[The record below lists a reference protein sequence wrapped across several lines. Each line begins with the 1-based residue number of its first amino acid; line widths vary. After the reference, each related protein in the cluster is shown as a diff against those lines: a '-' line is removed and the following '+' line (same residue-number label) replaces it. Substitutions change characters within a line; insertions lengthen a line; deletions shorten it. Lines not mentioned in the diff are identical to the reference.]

1 MDYSR
6 TSYYNF
12 YGGTMKLKLINEQS
26 GQTIGEV
33 NEVEMR
39 FLVDMLEEESVE
51 DADYFINQDTI
62 DMLEVRGGDPELIA
76 MLRQAVGDSDG
87 IEITWEPA

>member
-1 MDYSR
+1 ML
-6 TSYYNF
+6 
-12 YGGTMKLKLINEQS
+12 LKLMNE
-26 GQTIGEV
+26 GTGEV
-33 NEVEMR
+33 IGQVDETEMR

-51 DADYFINQDTI
+51 DSDYFINQDTI

-76 MLRQAVGDSDG
+76 LLRQAVGESDG

>member
-1 MDYSR
+1 MR
-6 TSYYNF
+6 
-12 YGGTMKLKLINEQS
+12 LKLINEQS

-62 DMLEVRGGDPELIA
+62 DMLEVRGGDPELISL
-76 MLRQAVGDSDG
+76 LRQAVGESEG

>member
-1 MDYSR
+1 MLLL
-6 TSYYNF
+6 
-12 YGGTMKLKLINEQS
+12 LKIEES
-26 GQTIGEV
+26 GAVIGEV
-33 NEVEMR
+33 NEAEMR
-39 FLVDMLEEESVE
+39 FLVDMLEEESAE

-76 MLRQAVGDSDG
+76 LLRQAVGESDG

>member
-1 MDYSR
+1 MR
-6 TSYYNF
+6 
-12 YGGTMKLKLINEQS
+12 LKLINEQS

-76 MLRQAVGDSDG
+76 MLRQAVGASEG

>member
-1 MDYSR
+1 MLL
-6 TSYYNF
+6 N
-12 YGGTMKLKLINEQS
+12 LKNED
-26 GQTIGEV
+26 TGEV
-33 NEVEMR
+33 IGQVNETEMR

-76 MLRQAVGDSDG
+76 ILRKAVGESDG
-87 IEITWEPA
+87 IEITWAPA

>member
-1 MDYSR
+1 ML
-6 TSYYNF
+6 
-12 YGGTMKLKLINEQS
+12 MKLMNEDS
-26 GQTIGEV
+26 GKVIGEV

-76 MLRQAVGDSDG
+76 LLRQAVGDSEG
-87 IEITWEPA
+87 IEITWEPV

>member
-1 MDYSR
+1 ML
-6 TSYYNF
+6 
-12 YGGTMKLKLINEQS
+12 LKLMNEES
-26 GQTIGEV
+26 GQVIGEV
-33 NEVEMR
+33 NETEMR
-39 FLVDMLEEESVE
+39 FLVDMLEEESAE

-76 MLRQAVGDSDG
+76 LLRQAVGESDG

>member
-1 MDYSR
+1 MLS
-6 TSYYNF
+6 
-12 YGGTMKLKLINEQS
+12 KLMNEES
-26 GQTIGEV
+26 GQVIGEV
-33 NEVEMR
+33 NETEMR
-39 FLVDMLEEESVE
+39 LLVDMLEEESAE

-76 MLRQAVGDSDG
+76 LLRQAVGESDG

>member
-1 MDYSR
+1 
-6 TSYYNF
+6 
-12 YGGTMKLKLINEQS
+12 MKLKLINEQS

>member
-1 MDYSR
+1 
-6 TSYYNF
+6 
-12 YGGTMKLKLINEQS
+12 MKLKLMNEQT
-26 GQTIGEV
+26 GQVIGEV

-62 DMLEVRGGDPELIA
+62 DMLEVRGGDPELITI
-76 MLRQAVGDSDG
+76 LRQAVGESEG

>member
-1 MDYSR
+1 
-6 TSYYNF
+6 
-12 YGGTMKLKLINEQS
+12 MKLKLMNEET
-26 GQTIGEV
+26 GKVIGEV

-51 DADYFINQDTI
+51 DADYFVNQDTI

-76 MLRQAVGDSDG
+76 LLRQAVGGTDG

>member
-1 MDYSR
+1 MR
-6 TSYYNF
+6 
-12 YGGTMKLKLINEQS
+12 LKLINEQT
-26 GQTIGEV
+26 GATIGEV

-62 DMLEVRGGDPELIA
+62 DMLEVRGGDPELISL
-76 MLRQAVGDSDG
+76 LRQAVGESEG